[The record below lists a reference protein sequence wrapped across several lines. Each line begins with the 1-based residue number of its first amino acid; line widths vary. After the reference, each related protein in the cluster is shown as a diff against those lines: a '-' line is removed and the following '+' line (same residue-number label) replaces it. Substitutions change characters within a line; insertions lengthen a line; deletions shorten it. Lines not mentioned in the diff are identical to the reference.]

1 MAIKIFIPVTV
12 EIEDKSFL
20 VEVREATP
28 ADIQEIEKTSVEEE
42 KARKEVVRVLG
53 EFNEV
58 SETMRINDG
67 ILETEEK
74 LVERG
79 KLWLEQRSL
88 LKERKRLSAL
98 LKEQPETIDFR
109 EAFRKRFDLL
119 VRGENKAALEE
130 EMKKYSISYKQ
141 VIEEIELLIKEAK
154 KKK

>member
-1 MAIKIFIPVTV
+1 MAIKIYLPINI

-28 ADIQEIEKTSVEEE
+28 ADMQEIEKISESEES
-42 KARKEVVRVLG
+42 AREVILKIY
-53 EFNEV
+53 NELAEV
-58 SETMRINDG
+58 NETMRINDG

-79 KLWLEQRSL
+79 KLWLEQRNL

-98 LKEQPETIDFR
+98 LKEQPKTIDFR
-109 EAFRKRFDLL
+109 EVFKKRFDLF

-141 VIEEIELLIKEAK
+141 VMEEIELLTKEAK

>member
-1 MAIKIFIPVTV
+1 MAIKIFIPVAI

-28 ADIQEIEKTSVEEE
+28 ADMQEIEKISAVGESARQSVMKIYSELS
-42 KARKEVVRVLG
+42 EV
-53 EFNEV
+53 N
-58 SETMRINDG
+58 ETMRINDG
-67 ILETEEK
+67 ILGTTES
-74 LVERG
+74 LSERA

-98 LKEQPETIDFR
+98 LKEQPQTIDFR
-109 EAFRKRFDLL
+109 EAFKKRFDLL
-119 VRGENKAALEE
+119 VRGENKTALEE

-141 VIEEIELLIKEAK
+141 VIEEIETLVGEAK

>member
-1 MAIKIFIPVTV
+1 MAIKIFIPVAI

-20 VEVREATP
+20 VDVREATT
-28 ADIQEIEKTSVEEE
+28 ADMQEIEKISESEES
-42 KARKEVVRVLG
+42 ARQIVMKIYSELSEV
-53 EFNEV
+53 N
-58 SETMRINDG
+58 ETMRINDG
-67 ILETEEK
+67 ILGTTES
-74 LVERG
+74 LSERA

-98 LKEQPETIDFR
+98 LKEQPQTIDFR
-109 EAFRKRFDLL
+109 EAFKKRFDLL

-141 VIEEIELLIKEAK
+141 VIEEIETLVGEAK